1 MPSLQEVIAK
11 RLAEATQQLEE
22 SKKEVTLNAPDDSEE
37 KGTDKVD
44 LAPKKKEEKVVVKE
58 EATTEVAPAP
68 EAVAPVVAEEKATEA
83 TPEQKASVSAQVSA
97 LLEAEGLSEEFRL
110 QAVTI
115 FEAAVT
121 DRVMQIEEE
130 LRKDFDVQLN
140 KAITE
145 MNADIDEFL
154 SEAVET
160 WQKDNEVAIRANFN
174 TQVAESFMDGLS
186 KLIAEHNIEVPAG
199 KEDALESALSK
210 VEALQEESEAK
221 DQAVQALQEQVK
233 VLEGKQILESFR
245 QKMTQVEF
253 DRFVQLT
260 ESIKYDT
267 KDQYEKQLGI
277 VLENFGAT
285 KKVATAPVQDV
296 APIVEAT
303 KTEPAATVVES
314 VVNPQMARYVSALKQ
329 TKR

>member
-22 SKKEVTLNAPDDSEE
+22 SSKKEVVLNAPDDSEE

-44 LAPKKKEEKVVVKE
+44 LAPKKKEEKAAVKE
-58 EATTEVAPAP
+58 DTASEVVAP
-68 EAVAPVVAEEKATEA
+68 VAEEKATES
-83 TPEQKASVSAQVSA
+83 TPEQKSSVSTQVSA

-121 DRVMQIEEE
+121 DRVLQIEEE

-145 MNADIDEFL
+145 MNDDIDEFL

-186 KLIAEHNIEVPAG
+186 KLIAEHNIEVPEG

-210 VEALQEESEAK
+210 VEALQEEADAK
-221 DQAVQALQEQVK
+221 DQSVQALQEQVK
-233 VLEGKQILESFR
+233 SLEGKQVLESFR

-267 KDQYEKQLGI
+267 KDQYEKQLAI
-277 VLENFGAT
+277 VLENFGAA
-285 KKVATAPVQDV
+285 KKVAAPVSV
-296 APIVEAT
+296 TAPIVEST
-303 KTEPAATVVES
+303 VVTQPAATVVES
-314 VVNPQMARYVSALKQ
+314 VSNPQMARYVSALKS